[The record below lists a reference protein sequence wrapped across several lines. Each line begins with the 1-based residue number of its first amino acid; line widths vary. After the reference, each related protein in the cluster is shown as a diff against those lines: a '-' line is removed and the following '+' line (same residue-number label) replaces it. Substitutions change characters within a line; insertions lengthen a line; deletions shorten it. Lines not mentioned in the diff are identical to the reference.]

1 MTLKALGSFA
11 FYTFLMGQ
19 ASASSD
25 AFPRAETLG
34 GVPYTEPGRVITTG
48 RPVIFGHHP
57 SSQEHQ
63 LNPRDLLPEK
73 FFPSAVWATDGNQ
86 RVILRK
92 AHGYLS
98 PKPVQDAAPLTLT
111 NLNARFKQSTQRPR
125 YMGKELT
132 LQENTLYLG
141 DTAIQQSH
149 PALDTRFDYFIDEN
163 LQAFA
168 GPATGH
174 DALKGME
181 YGVAAGEFW
190 LDENGKICFMTTRT
204 GHYGCSDAQM
214 QLAIR
219 FFKDRGFMAD
229 DALCAPC
236 EATPL
241 ASPNEW
247 LSSRSDLLAEDD
259 AAPIIPSGGHPLIG
273 DVARLNTL
281 PIHFPEVQRGARS
294 LGRRLVELK
303 ERFMHARTTPIDRSN
318 LDKTDAKILS
328 VLEHNDLEIRMRCG
342 MTTPEDFVHC
352 VHPSLVGVPNHKEFA
367 QQELEKLKA
376 NRPHTE
382 LYQRIFGALS

>member
-1 MTLKALGSFA
+1 MTLKTLGTFAL
-11 FYTFLMGQ
+11 YIVIMGQ

-25 AFPRAETLG
+25 ALPGAEPFDDA
-34 GVPYTEPGRVITTG
+34 PYTDPGRAIPKD
-48 RPVIFGHHP
+48 RPVIVSQSP
-57 SSQEHQ
+57 SSQERP
-63 LNPRDLLPEK
+63 LNPRDLLPEN
-73 FFPSAVWATDGNQ
+73 FFPSSVWVTDGNQ

-92 AHGYLS
+92 SHGYVLN
-98 PKPVQDAAPLTLT
+98 KPVQDVSPLTLT

-141 DTAIQQSH
+141 DTAARESH

-163 LQAFA
+163 LHTFA

-174 DALKGME
+174 DSLKGME

-190 LDENGKICFMTTRT
+190 LDENGKVCFMTTRT

-241 ASPNEW
+241 VSPNEW

-259 AAPIIPSGGHPLIG
+259 AAPTIPSGGHPLTG
-273 DVARLNTL
+273 EVARLNTL
-281 PIHFPEVQRGARS
+281 PIHFTEVERSARS

-303 ERFMHARTTPIDRSN
+303 ERFMHAHTTPIDRFQ
-318 LDKTDAKILS
+318 LDETDAKILS

-342 MTTPEDFVHC
+342 MTSPGEFVHF
-352 VHPSLVGVPNHKEFA
+352 VHPSLVGVPNHQEFA
-367 QQELEKLKA
+367 RNELARLKA

-382 LYQRIFGALS
+382 LYARIFGASS